1 MSMPLPQP
9 PAHAAEV
16 PLPERVP
23 HPGAERTISPAL
35 WGALGRFGIPVLA
48 LAIILGFVTIAITR
62 WDLWTAQAAVQETD
76 NAYVRTEMTRLASR
90 VAGTVRAIGVKDYQ
104 RVKAGDLLA
113 EIDPSDY
120 TVQVAQAVATAASA
134 RTAYS
139 NLDNQIALQRATI
152 SQAEAQQA
160 SAVAQEIQARQ
171 ERERQEK
178 LAQSGFATEQK
189 VEQVVAAHVKAQSD
203 LRASEAAVEA
213 QRRQLDVLSGTK
225 AQRAADLQTSEATL
239 AAAQLHLDYTRITAP
254 FDGVVGE
261 RGVQQGDYVNV
272 GSSLIT
278 ITALPK
284 VYVIA
289 NYKETQLT
297 RVTEG
302 QPVDITVDTF
312 PGEVLHGY
320 VERLSPA
327 SGSQLAL
334 LPADNAT
341 GNFTKVVQ
349 RISVRIGFAPDQK
362 LLDRLRSG
370 MSVTTRIHTEA
381 SRNQIAQP

>member
-1 MSMPLPQP
+1 MSMSLPQL

-16 PLPERVP
+16 PERVP
-23 HPGAERTISPAL
+23 HPVAERTISPAL
-35 WGALGRFGIPVLA
+35 RDALGRFGIPVLA
-48 LAIILGFVTIAITR
+48 LAIILGFVAIAITR
-62 WDLWTAQAAVQETD
+62 WDRWTAMAAVQETD
-76 NAYVRTEMTRLASR
+76 NAYIRTEMTRLASR
-90 VAGTVRAIGVKDYQ
+90 VAGTVRAIEVKDYQ

-113 EIDPSDY
+113 EIDPADY
-120 TVQVAQAVATAASA
+120 AVQVAQAVATAASA
-134 RTAYS
+134 RTAHS

-178 LAQSGFATEQK
+178 LAQSGFSTQQK

-213 QRRQLDVLSGTK
+213 QRRQLDVLIGTK
-225 AQRAADLQTSEATL
+225 AQRAADLQTSEAAL
-239 AAAQLHLDYTRITAP
+239 AAAELHLGYTRITAP

-272 GSSLIT
+272 GTSLIP

-284 VYVIA
+284 IYVIA

-297 RVTEG
+297 RVAEG
-302 QPVDITVDTF
+302 QPVDIMVDTF

-349 RISVRIGFAPDQK
+349 RIAVRIGFAPDQK
-362 LLDRLRSG
+362 LLERLRSG

-381 SRNQIAQP
+381 SRNQSAQP